1 MKIAT
6 VSLVVL
12 VGAAFLL
19 AQQGTFRRGEPT
31 YDELQEIMGL
41 SDQQVEDLKAV
52 NTAFR
57 ESIQP
62 LAGDLS
68 DLRGALREQVQSDTP
83 DVTLIEQLQ
92 AEIQNI
98 KDQIHQQADEFR
110 AAALGIL
117 TSEQVDTLAALDEA
131 LSVQGAIRDAIGLNL
146 LEVSDGPRAGF
157 GNSRRGPSGPRGRDS
172 Q

>member
-1 MKIAT
+1 
-6 VSLVVL
+6 
-12 VGAAFLL
+12 
-19 AQQGTFRRGEPT
+19 
-31 YDELQEIMGL
+31 MGL

-92 AEIQNI
+92 AEIHNI